1 MPEND
6 FEFNPTEILILA
18 AIGKPGERTFFLRG
32 GSRNFTVTLRIE
44 KIQIQM
50 LALGVREFLAAL
62 KNKYPYLD
70 DQEAVFDEHRMIL
83 EPPIDPLFQVAG
95 MRMGYDSQ
103 KDLIVIIF
111 ESAER
116 PGGPE
121 EGSKVVRFWCKR
133 GEAAGLAAWADELA
147 SRGRQTPDIIDRVQG
162 GDGFSPRNNGHKH

>member
-32 GSRNFTVTLRIE
+32 GSRKFTVTLRIE
-44 KIQIQM
+44 KNQIQM

-62 KNKYPYLD
+62 KNKYPDLD
-70 DQEAVFDEHRMIL
+70 DQEAVFDKRRMVL

-116 PGGPE
+116 PRGSE
-121 EGSKVVRFWCKR
+121 EESKAVRFWCKR

-147 SRGRQTPDIIDRVQG
+147 SRGRQTPDSLGGIQG